1 MEKPG
6 ANTQTLSPDPIFQM
20 ATGFWVSKTLMS
32 ALELEIF
39 SKLSGYKAVTIK
51 ELQKIL
57 GLQDRPTEVFA
68 TALVSL
74 GLLKVA
80 GHHNSEDRRY
90 LNSELAET
98 FLDKDKPSSY
108 MGDFVTMLDKQFYKR
123 WDRLIEALKT
133 KVV

>member
-80 GHHNSEDRRY
+80 VHDNSEDRRY

-108 MGDFVTMLDKQFYKR
+108 M
-123 WDRLIEALKT
+123 
-133 KVV
+133 

>member
-57 GLQDRPTEVFA
+57 GLQDRPTEY
-68 TALVSL
+68 
-74 GLLKVA
+74 LLP
-80 GHHNSEDRRY
+80 HSY
-90 LNSELAET
+90 L
-98 FLDKDKPSSY
+98 
-108 MGDFVTMLDKQFYKR
+108 
-123 WDRLIEALKT
+123 
-133 KVV
+133 